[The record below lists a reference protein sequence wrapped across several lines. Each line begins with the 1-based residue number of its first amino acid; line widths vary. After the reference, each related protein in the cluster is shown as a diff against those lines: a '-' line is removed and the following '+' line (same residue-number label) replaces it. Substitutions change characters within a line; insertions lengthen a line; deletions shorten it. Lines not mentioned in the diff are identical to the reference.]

1 MVIFKLKDKT
11 MIFAEVVSDTET
23 TNFCIASSLKSVIY
37 CANELRIY
45 YINLTL
51 SDVPVPG
58 TSESTRLESLA
69 PAYLSITTVLS
80 D

>member
-1 MVIFKLKDKT
+1 MQESIPGT
-11 MIFAEVVSDTET
+11 MNQPIVAISQ
-23 TNFCIASSLKSVIY
+23 
-37 CANELRIY
+37 
-45 YINLTL
+45 LTQESIL
-51 SDVPVPG
+51 GAMRLPDFIRCGWPA